1 MILQPAL
8 TRTRS
13 GSMNAIK
20 IIRLPLGPFQVNTY
34 LVICRSSSRA
44 AIIDPAGEPQTIIDT
59 LLRETAAPCMILN
72 THGHP
77 DHVLANAALRA
88 ALDVPVWM
96 HAEDNGFFADSPE
109 IKDLE
114 GQTGLTVDTVA
125 DRLLTDGEQLQLG
138 TATIRVLHTPGH
150 TPGSCCF
157 LVAGHLFTGD
167 TLFVGDAGRTDL
179 KGGSLDRLISSI
191 ETRLLDLPDNTRI
204 WPGHDYGDRPG
215 STMGREKKE
224 NPYITDFI
232 LDS

>member
-1 MILQPAL
+1 MAAL
-8 TRTRS
+8 E
-13 GSMNAIK
+13 
-20 IIRLPLGPFQVNTY
+20 
-34 LVICRSSSRA
+34 RA
-44 AIIDPAGEPQTIIDT
+44 AAT
-59 LLRETAAPCMILN
+59 PCLILN

-77 DHVLANAALRA
+77 DHVLANQSLRSALR
-88 ALDVPVWM
+88 VPVWM
-96 HAEDNGFFADSPE
+96 HAEDSGLFADSPE
-109 IKDLE
+109 IDALE
-114 GQTGLTVDTVA
+114 RQTGLTVDTEA
-125 DRLLTDGEQLQLG
+125 DRLFADDERIRLG
-138 TATIRVLHTPGH
+138 AQTIRVLHTPGH